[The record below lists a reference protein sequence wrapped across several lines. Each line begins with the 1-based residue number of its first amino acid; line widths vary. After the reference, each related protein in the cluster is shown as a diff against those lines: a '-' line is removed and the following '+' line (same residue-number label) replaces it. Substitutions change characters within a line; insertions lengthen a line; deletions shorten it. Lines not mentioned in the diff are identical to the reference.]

1 MNAIKAISAYNKVGI
16 ESSTTSADP
25 HKLISMLFQGALLAI
40 ANAKNQ
46 MLRKDTLAKGKSIS
60 HAISIIGE
68 GLHASLDTS
77 VEGQLVQDLSALYD
91 YIVRRLIEANLEN
104 FAIYFRDAGI
114 DIKSF
119 FSTMGDGQELKGVV
133 SVVEWPKVI
142 SMLAKTYCTIMS
154 MPDYEVYTDSF
165 WEKFYLDFFQIQ

>member
-104 FAIYFRDAGI
+104 KAAILDEVTGI
-114 DIKSF
+114 L
-119 FSTMGDGQELKGVV
+119 TELQGAWDSIRPNNAQPFVQPQ
-133 SVVEWPKVI
+133 SAAKVQ
-142 SMLAKTYCTIMS
+142 L
-154 MPDYEVYTDSF
+154 VYGRG
-165 WEKFYLDFFQIQ
+165 